1 MTSEPANGMKNRIAR
16 ESAWLAGLLFVGL
29 VILPISIYLVGRM
42 IFGEYGGG
50 GLGDFYAGLL
60 GQFFR
65 GEPAVW
71 FLLLSPYLL
80 WQLGRLTFHS
90 FRRFGQPRSPG

>member
-1 MTSEPANGMKNRIAR
+1 MQADMMRNRIAR
-16 ESAWLAGLLFVGL
+16 EAAWLAGLLFVGL
-29 VILPISIYLVGRM
+29 VILPISIYVVGRL

-60 GQFFR
+60 GEFLR

-80 WQLGRLTFHS
+80 WQLGRLTFLG
-90 FRRFGQPRSPG
+90 FRRAGQPRSPTR